1 MGRQALPVAE
11 ILSLLLNNNK
21 ENKMKIL
28 LNETE
33 TAEQL
38 SLKKSTLRKWRCLG
52 KGPSFVKFGSAV
64 RYEQAAIITFINDSI
79 KQSTSEV

>member
-1 MGRQALPVAE
+1 
-11 ILSLLLNNNK
+11 
-21 ENKMKIL
+21 MKIL

-38 SLKKSTLRKWRCLG
+38 SLKTNTLRKWRCLG

-64 RYEQAAIITFINDSI
+64 RAL
-79 KQSTSEV
+79 SEENLL

>member
-1 MGRQALPVAE
+1 MGRQALAVAA
-11 ILSLLLNNNK
+11 ILSSLLNIIK
-21 ENKMKIL
+21 DSRMKIL

-38 SLKKSTLRKWRCLG
+38 SLKTSTLRKWRCLG
-52 KGPSFVKFGSAV
+52 KGPSFVKFGSSV

-79 KQSTSEV
+79 KHSTSEV

>member
-1 MGRQALPVAE
+1 
-11 ILSLLLNNNK
+11 
-21 ENKMKIL
+21 MKIL

-33 TAEQL
+33 TAKQL
-38 SLKKSTLRKWRCLG
+38 SLKTSTLRKWRCHG

-64 RYEQAAIITFINDSI
+64 RYEQAAIIAFINDNI

>member
-11 ILSLLLNNNK
+11 ILSLLLNKNK

-38 SLKKSTLRKWRCLG
+38 SLKTSTLRKWRYLG
-52 KGPSFVKFGSAV
+52 KGPSFVKFGSSV

-79 KQSTSEV
+79 KHSTSEV

>member
-1 MGRQALPVAE
+1 MGRQALAVAA
-11 ILSLLLNNNK
+11 ILSSLLNINK
-21 ENKMKIL
+21 DSRMKIL

-33 TAEQL
+33 TAKQL
-38 SLKKSTLRKWRCLG
+38 SLKTSTLRKWRCYG

-64 RYEQAAIITFINDSI
+64 RYEQEAIIAFINDNI

>member
-1 MGRQALPVAE
+1 VGRQALPVAE
-11 ILSLLLNNNK
+11 ILSLLLNNHKDNQ
-21 ENKMKIL
+21 MKIL

-38 SLKKSTLRKWRCLG
+38 SLKKNTLRKWRCLG

-64 RYEQAAIITFINDSI
+64 RYEQAAIITFINDNI

>member
-1 MGRQALPVAE
+1 MGRQALPVAA

-21 ENKMKIL
+21 DNQMKIL

-38 SLKKSTLRKWRCLG
+38 SLKTNTLRKWRCLG

-64 RYEQAAIITFINDSI
+64 RVL
-79 KQSTSEV
+79 SEENLL